1 MEKIKIAVIGLGT
14 VGSGVVKI
22 INEKKEKIKK
32 RFGFEIE
39 ISECA
44 DLDRSRY
51 NSLVE
56 AGYSCG
62 CYYPDAFDLLQNT
75 KANIIVELIGGFEP
89 ARSIVLE
96 ALQQGRSVVT
106 ANKELISRSG
116 QEIFEAADRN
126 GADVYF
132 EAAVGGGIP
141 IIRPLKDML
150 LVNDFTYVAGIVNG
164 TTNYILTRMSK
175 EGLDF
180 ESSLKK
186 AQGLGYA
193 EPDPRAD
200 IEGDDAQA
208 KIAILASIAFNSRV
222 TKEEV
227 YKQGITGI
235 TARDIVYARE
245 LGYCIKLIA
254 YAARKE
260 NKGIYAF
267 VRPALI
273 PQTHP
278 LSLVE
283 DVYNAIYV
291 KGDSCGE
298 LMFFGEGAG
307 SLAAGSAVAGDIVE
321 AARAIVSGSRGK
333 TKCSCFEKFQ
343 VLPLDKFASRYYV
356 NLKAADRPGVLAK
369 IAGCFGDAGVSIASV
384 IQKESM
390 EGFANIVFMTH
401 VTTEEKMKRA
411 ISSIKSLDVV
421 ESVENVLVVLDEEV
435 L

>member
-1 MEKIKIAVIGLGT
+1 MEKIKVAVIGLGT

-39 ISECA
+39 ISDCA

-51 NSLVE
+51 EALVE

-62 CYYPDAFDLLQNT
+62 CYYSDAFDLLQNT

-89 ARSIVLE
+89 ARSIILE
-96 ALQQGRSVVT
+96 ALRQGRSVVT

-116 QEIFEAADRN
+116 QEIFETADRSL
-126 GADVYF
+126 ADFYF

-141 IIRPLKDML
+141 IIRPLKEML
-150 LVNDFTYVAGIVNG
+150 VANEFTYVAGIVNG

-180 ESSLKK
+180 ESALKK
-186 AQGLGYA
+186 AQKLGYA

-222 TKEEV
+222 TKEQV
-227 YKQGITGI
+227 YKEGITGI

-260 NKGIYAF
+260 NEGIYAF
-267 VRPALI
+267 ARPALV
-273 PQTHP
+273 PQKHP
-278 LSLVE
+278 LSSVD

-291 KGDSCGE
+291 KGDNCGE

-307 SLAAGSAVAGDIVE
+307 SLAAGSAVAGDIIE
-321 AARAIVSGSRGK
+321 AARAIAAGSRGR
-333 TKCSCFEKFQ
+333 TKCSCFENFR
-343 VLPLDKFASRYYV
+343 VLSPDNFASRYYV
-356 NLKAADRPGVLAK
+356 NLKAADKPGVLAR
-369 IAGCFGDAGVSIASV
+369 IASCFGDAGVSIASV
-384 IQKESM
+384 IQKESL
-390 EGFANIVFMTH
+390 EDFAYIVFMTH
-401 VTTEEKMKRA
+401 ITTEEKMKKA
-411 ISSIKSLDVV
+411 ISNIKSLDVV
-421 ESVENVLVVLDEEV
+421 ASVENVIVVLDEEV